1 MVKLLIIADDFTGA
15 LDTGVQFSAHGAVTS
30 VITDPAFDFTKVDS
44 SIQVLVMD
52 AETRHLEPEQAYSVV
67 RKAVEHALAAG
78 VCCIYK
84 KTDSALRGNIGAELT
99 AVLDAAGT
107 DRLPFIPAFPKMNRI
122 TQNGVHLIDGVPVAE
137 SVFGRDPFEPVRHSY
152 LPQIIREQSDV
163 PVCLRIPC
171 EEWKGIVIHD
181 GESQEELR
189 RSALELGRKG
199 ELGLMA
205 GCAGFAAELAPVLGL
220 KGKSGRKNLPEGPLL
235 VVCGSVNPVT
245 LRQLDRAE
253 QAGAA
258 RFQLSTEQLADPGW
272 MDTEPGKELLEEWE
286 KKIRMAGCTIL
297 ESQGKRGGHN
307 DTAESLLREQVSRG
321 LAAVLKRLLEM
332 GIQARLMITGGDT
345 LLACTRM
352 LGVRE
357 LFLEGELFPGV
368 VLSRMGFGGRDYDLI
383 SKSGG
388 LGEEDLLVRM
398 KKQTEWKDCREEAEC
413 RMGTA

>member
-1 MVKLLIIADDFTGA
+1 MG
-15 LDTGVQFSAHGAVTS
+15 S
-30 VITDPAFDFTKVDS
+30 
-44 SIQVLVMD
+44 
-52 AETRHLEPEQAYSVV
+52 E
-67 RKAVEHALAAG
+67 LAA
-78 VCCIYK
+78 
-84 KTDSALRGNIGAELT
+84 
-99 AVLDAAGT
+99 VLKATGGQ
-107 DRLPFIPAFPKMNRI
+107 RLHFLPAFPQIGRTTRQGI
-122 TQNGVHLIDGVPVAE
+122 QYVDGLPVE
-137 SVFGRDPFEPVRHSY
+137 KSVFGKDPFEPVQHSY

-199 ELGLMA
+199 EQGLMA

-258 RFQLSTEQLADPGW
+258 RIQLSTEQLADPGW
-272 MDTEPGKELLEEWE
+272 MDTESGKELLEEWE
-286 KKIRMAGCTIL
+286 KKIRMVGCTIL